1 MSTRQKLIMILPLA
15 LILSFIVGC
24 RDKEAM
30 AELEAFKAQAAVEEQ
45 NEALYR
51 GIIEEINK
59 GNSEYFNEF
68 YSPESLYYFPSNNPK
83 PLSREE
89 SHEFVKGFF
98 QAFPDLN
105 FSIEELHAV
114 EDRVIARLILRG
126 TQERD
131 YGGIPA
137 TGNKFEISSTFI
149 VCIENG
155 KVVEERED
163 FDQLGFW
170 KQLGMELKP
179 KEER

>member
-1 MSTRQKLIMILPLA
+1 MKKLCMILPLV
-15 LILSFIVGC
+15 LILCFMVGC
-24 RDKEAM
+24 QDKEAM
-30 AELEAFKAQAAVEEQ
+30 AELEEFRAQAEIEKQ

-68 YSPESLYYFPSNNPK
+68 YSPDSLYYFPSNNPK

-89 SHEFVKGFF
+89 SQEFVKGFF

-105 FSIEELHAV
+105 FSIEELYAV
-114 EDRVIARLILRG
+114 EDRVIVRYILRG
-126 TQERD
+126 THKEDWR
-131 YGGIPA
+131 GIPA

-149 VCIENG
+149 VRIENG

-179 KEER
+179 KEEK

>member
-1 MSTRQKLIMILPLA
+1 MKKLYMILPLA
-15 LILSFIVGC
+15 LILCFMVGC
-24 RDKEAM
+24 QDKEAM
-30 AELEAFKAQAAVEEQ
+30 AELEEFRAQAEIEKQ

-68 YSPESLYYFPSNNPK
+68 YSPDSLYYFPSNNPK

-89 SHEFVKGFF
+89 SQEFVKGFF

-105 FSIEELHAV
+105 FSIEELYAV
-114 EDRVIARLILRG
+114 EDRVIVRYILRG
-126 TQERD
+126 THKGEYR
-131 YGGIPA
+131 GIPA
-137 TGNKFEISSTFI
+137 TGKKFEISSTFI
-149 VCIENG
+149 VRIENG

-170 KQLGMELKP
+170 QQLGFELKP
-179 KEER
+179 KEKE

>member
-1 MSTRQKLIMILPLA
+1 MKKPFMVLPLA
-15 LILSFIVGC
+15 LVLCFMVGC
-24 RDKEAM
+24 QDKEAK
-30 AELEAFKAQAAVEEQ
+30 AELEEFKAQAKVEEQ

-68 YSPESLYYFPSNNPK
+68 YSPDSLYYFPSNNPK

-89 SHEFVKGFF
+89 SQAFVKGFF

-126 TQERD
+126 THEGD

-149 VCIENG
+149 VRIENG

-163 FDQLGFW
+163 FDQLGFLQ
-170 KQLGMELKP
+170 QLGWELKL
-179 KEER
+179 KEDK

>member
-1 MSTRQKLIMILPLA
+1 MKKHYMILLLA
-15 LILSFIVGC
+15 LILCLVFGC
-24 RDKEAM
+24 QDKEAM
-30 AELEAFKAQAAVEEQ
+30 AELEAMKAQVEVEEQ

-68 YSPESLYYFPSNNPK
+68 YSPDSLYYFPSNNPK

-89 SHEFVKGFF
+89 SQEFVKGFF

-105 FSIEELHAV
+105 FSIEELYAV
-114 EDRVIARLILRG
+114 EDRVIVRLILRG
-126 TQERD
+126 THEGD
-131 YGGIPA
+131 YRGIPA
-137 TGNKFEISSTFI
+137 TGKKFEISSTFI
-149 VCIENG
+149 IRIENG

-170 KQLGMELKP
+170 QQLGFELKP
-179 KEER
+179 KEEK

>member
-1 MSTRQKLIMILPLA
+1 MVLPLT
-15 LILSFIVGC
+15 LILCFVVGC
-24 RDKEAM
+24 QDKEAM
-30 AELEAFKAQAAVEEQ
+30 AELEAMKAQAEIEEQ

-68 YSPESLYYFPSNNPK
+68 YSPDSLYYFPSNNPK

-89 SHEFVKGFF
+89 SQEFVNGFF
-98 QAFPDLN
+98 KAFPDLN
-105 FSIEELHAV
+105 FGIEELYAV

-126 TQERD
+126 THKGDWR
-131 YGGIPA
+131 GVPA

-149 VCIENG
+149 VRIENG

-163 FDQLGFW
+163 FNQLGFLQ
-170 KQLGMELKP
+170 QLGWELKL
-179 KEER
+179 KEEK

>member
-1 MSTRQKLIMILPLA
+1 LA
-15 LILSFIVGC
+15 LILCFMVGC
-24 RDKEAM
+24 QDKEALT
-30 AELEAFKAQAAVEEQ
+30 ELEEFRAQAALEEQ

-68 YSPESLYYFPSNNPK
+68 YSPDSLYYFPSNNPK
-83 PLSREE
+83 PLSRED
-89 SHEFVKGFF
+89 SQEFVKGFF

-105 FSIEELHAV
+105 FSIEELHVV

-126 TQERD
+126 THEGD

-137 TGNKFEISSTFI
+137 TGNKFEMSSTFI
-149 VCIENG
+149 IRIENG

-163 FDQLGFW
+163 FDLLGFW
-170 KQLGMELKP
+170 QQLGMELRP
-179 KEER
+179 KEEK

>member
-1 MSTRQKLIMILPLA
+1 MKKLFLILPLT
-15 LILSFIVGC
+15 LILCYMVGC
-24 RDKEAM
+24 QDKEAI
-30 AELEAFKAQAAVEEQ
+30 AELEEFRAQTEIEKQ

-68 YSPESLYYFPSNNPK
+68 YSPDSLYYFPSNNPK

-89 SHEFVKGFF
+89 SQKFVKGFF
-98 QAFPDLN
+98 KAFPDLN
-105 FSIEELHAV
+105 FSIEELFTV

-126 TQERD
+126 THKGEWR
-131 YGGIPA
+131 GIPS

-149 VCIENG
+149 VRIENG

-163 FDQLGFW
+163 FDQLGFLQ
-170 KQLGMELKP
+170 QLGWELKP
-179 KEER
+179 KEEK

>member
-1 MSTRQKLIMILPLA
+1 MKKFCMILPLA
-15 LILSFIVGC
+15 LFLCFIVGC
-24 RDKEAM
+24 QGKAAM
-30 AELEAFKAQAAVEEQ
+30 AELERFRAQAEIEKQ

-68 YSPESLYYFPSNNPK
+68 YSPDSLYYFPSNRPK

-89 SHEFVKGFF
+89 TQAFVKGFF
-98 QAFPDLN
+98 KAFPDLN

-114 EDRVIARLILRG
+114 GDRVIARLILSG
-126 TQERD
+126 THKGD
-131 YGGIPA
+131 YGGVPA
-137 TGNKFEISSTFI
+137 TGNMIEMSSTFI
-149 VCIENG
+149 VRIENG

-163 FDQLGFW
+163 YDQLGFW

-179 KEER
+179 KEEK

>member
-1 MSTRQKLIMILPLA
+1 MKKPFMILTLV
-15 LILSFIVGC
+15 LILCFTFSC
-24 RDKEAM
+24 QDKEAM
-30 AELEAFKAQAAVEEQ
+30 AELEEFRAQAEIEKQ

-68 YSPESLYYFPSNNPK
+68 YSPDSLYYFPSNNPK

-89 SHEFVKGFF
+89 SQEFVKGFF

-105 FSIEELHAV
+105 FSIEELYAV
-114 EDRVIARLILRG
+114 EDRVIVRYILRG
-126 TQERD
+126 THKGDWR
-131 YGGIPA
+131 GIAA

-149 VCIENG
+149 IRIENG

-170 KQLGMELKP
+170 QQLGWELKP
-179 KEER
+179 KEEK

>member
-1 MSTRQKLIMILPLA
+1 LT
-15 LILSFIVGC
+15 
-24 RDKEAM
+24 
-30 AELEAFKAQAAVEEQ
+30 ELEEFRAQAALEEQ

-68 YSPESLYYFPSNNPK
+68 YSPDSLYYFPSNNPK
-83 PLSREE
+83 PLSRED
-89 SHEFVKGFF
+89 SQEFVKGFF

-105 FSIEELHAV
+105 FSIEELHVV

-126 TQERD
+126 THEGD

-137 TGNKFEISSTFI
+137 TGNKFEMSSTFI
-149 VCIENG
+149 IRIENG

-163 FDQLGFW
+163 FDLLGFW
-170 KQLGMELKP
+170 QQLGMELRP
-179 KEER
+179 KEEK

>member
-1 MSTRQKLIMILPLA
+1 MILPIA
-15 LILSFIVGC
+15 LILCFMVGC
-24 RDKEAM
+24 QDKEAM
-30 AELEAFKAQAAVEEQ
+30 AELEAMKAQAEVEKQ

-68 YSPESLYYFPSNNPK
+68 YSPDSLYYFPSNNPK

-89 SHEFVKGFF
+89 SQEFVKGFF

-126 TQERD
+126 TQRGEYR
-131 YGGIPA
+131 GIPA
-137 TGNKFEISSTFI
+137 AGKKFEISSTFI
-149 VCIENG
+149 IRIENG

-163 FDQLGFW
+163 FDQLGFLQ
-170 KQLGMELKP
+170 QLGWELKL
-179 KEER
+179 KEGEK